1 MARSSKMISYFVRYD
16 GSAADPEE
24 FLGRYRTQ
32 HADILREFEGIQ
44 GLVLHTP
51 ARWQDSFDITA
62 GRSSLVAQMTFDSET
77 ALTAAL
83 QSPARMKAR
92 DDFRKFPDFEGVVTH
107 QAMKSEKLF

>member
-1 MARSSKMISYFVRYD
+1 MISYFVRYD

-32 HADILREFEGIQ
+32 HADILHEFEGIQ

-51 ARWQDSFDITA
+51 ARWQDPFDITA

-83 QSPARMKAR
+83 QSPARVKAR
-92 DDFRKFPDFEGVVTH
+92 DDFQKFSDFKRVVTH
-107 QAMKSEKLF
+107 QAMKSENLF

>member
-1 MARSSKMISYFVRYD
+1 MISYFVRYD

-24 FLGRYRTQ
+24 FLERYRTQ
-32 HADILREFEGIQ
+32 HADILHEFEGIQ

-51 ARWQDSFDITA
+51 ARWQDPFDITA

-83 QSPARMKAR
+83 QSPARVKAR
-92 DDFRKFPDFEGVVTH
+92 DDFQKFPDFKRVVTH
-107 QAMKSEKLF
+107 QAMKSENLF